1 MGRIRVRTL
10 NYGSG
15 SKRPKNI
22 GFGSG
27 TLVGKDWLEKMS
39 LLNHLTNISV
49 TKYTNKVA
57 GLRLNKYGKFEL
69 GKYRAFTHKAY

>member
-1 MGRIRVRTL
+1 MKSPKQQKLFVDGRIRVRTL

-27 TLVGKDWLEKMS
+27 TLVGEDWWEKMS
-39 LLNHLTNISV
+39 LSLNLPYLLS
-49 TKYTNKVA
+49 
-57 GLRLNKYGKFEL
+57 R
-69 GKYRAFTHKAY
+69 KYRAFTH